1 MSAPEIAGYRFEQL
15 LLEHPLAEVWRGRAF
30 TEMEVVALVLTEAGA
45 REPGVQERLVQAGRD
60 AALEPGRQ
68 ETPLWA
74 ANFSATRPYAI
85 TQLVPGQSGAERLVD
100 PLDGILGNDDES
112 LQAVRSLL
120 SQYGGVAPSAV
131 PDFPSYVGG
140 TAEGG
145 EQHGPTA
152 RAAAVQAGE
161 GQPGEGQPGEGQ
173 PGEGQPG
180 EGQAAAIQGG
190 DQEKPA
196 GIAKKLGSGIYVVA
210 AIVVLL
216 VFTITYSVGA
226 AVGGVV
232 KKEQPEAAPPPAVS
246 PPALPETVLLPG
258 LPKIT
263 TAPYQ
268 RPDGKPGLTGATYPL
283 NADLQ
288 VVTNADLPFAIG
300 WPRLPAVSSLGESS
314 TVAYR
319 RIQTKDPTGYQKQ
332 TPDARIAL
340 SACAD
345 LKDCAAKR
353 PAFDQQ
359 WTKVYK
365 SPAPTVAKDE
375 RTWLT
380 TQNKPYA
387 LMMTRAF
394 QSGGQWWLVGVAVT
408 GEPGEELDVQRLLN
422 DIWRQTT

>member
-1 MSAPEIAGYRFEQL
+1 VSAPEIAGYRFEQL

-30 TEMEVVALVLTEAGA
+30 TGMEVVALVLTEAGA
-45 REPGVQERLVQAGRD
+45 REQGVQERLVQAGRD
-60 AALEPGRQ
+60 AALEPGRE

-85 TQLVPGQSGAERLVD
+85 TQLVPGQSGAERLLD
-100 PLDGILGNDDES
+100 PLDGILGNDDEA

-131 PDFPSYVGG
+131 PEFPSYVGG
-140 TAEGG
+140 AAEGG
-145 EQHGPTA
+145 DQPEPTA
-152 RAAAVQAGE
+152 PAAVV
-161 GQPGEGQPGEGQ
+161 
-173 PGEGQPG
+173 
-180 EGQAAAIQGG
+180 
-190 DQEKPA
+190 QEEPQ
-196 GIAKKLGSGIYVVA
+196 GIAKKLGAGIYVVA
-210 AIVVLL
+210 AVVVLI
-216 VFTITYSVGA
+216 VFTFTYSVGA
-226 AVGGVV
+226 AVGGAV
-232 KKEQPEAAPPPAVS
+232 KKAQPEAAPPPAVS
-246 PPALPETVLLPG
+246 PAALPETVLLPG
-258 LPKIT
+258 LPKIS

-268 RPDGKPGLTGATYPL
+268 RPDGKPGLMGATYPL

-340 SACAD
+340 TACAD
-345 LKDCAAKR
+345 LKDCTAKR
-353 PAFDQQ
+353 PAFDQL

-394 QSGGQWWLVGVAVT
+394 RSGGQWWLVGVAVT